1 MHASQTTTSLFW
13 KFCLLGPCE
22 GSGQDVCDAVAR
34 EAAPPA
40 ADETG
45 EYAGCRSCCY
55 VERRAGIYARGVS
68 K

>member
-1 MHASQTTTSLFW
+1 MQASQTTTSLFW

-22 GSGQDVCDAVAR
+22 GSGQDVWDAVAR

-45 EYAGCRSCCY
+45 ICRLQ
-55 VERRAGIYARGVS
+55 VLLLRGMPRRNLRERG
-68 K
+68 